1 MYMRIRTWTHHASM
15 IILALFFLSSAVMLI
30 PVTAVAHSPSK
41 VDLMYD
47 KATKTLSVT
56 ITHTVSDPTSHYIK
70 TVTVMSNNKVVQTM
84 IYNSQPTSDT
94 FTYTYTVDA
103 VPGTELS
110 AQAECNYFG
119 SDTGSVSVP

>member
-1 MYMRIRTWTHHASM
+1 MYMRIRTRTHRVSM

-30 PVTAVAHSPSK
+30 PGTAAAHSPSK

-47 KATKTLSVT
+47 KATKILSVT

-84 IYNSQPTSDT
+84 TYSSQPTSDT

>member
-1 MYMRIRTWTHHASM
+1 MYMRIRTWTYRVSM

-30 PVTAVAHSPSK
+30 PVTAAAHGPSK
-41 VDLMYD
+41 VALAYD

-56 ITHTVSDPTSHYIK
+56 ITHTVSDPISHYIK
-70 TVTVMSNNKVVQTM
+70 TVTVMSNDKVIQTM
-84 IYNSQPTSDT
+84 TYSSQSTTDT

-110 AQAECNYFG
+110 ARAECNYFG
-119 SDTGSVSVP
+119 SDTGSVMVP